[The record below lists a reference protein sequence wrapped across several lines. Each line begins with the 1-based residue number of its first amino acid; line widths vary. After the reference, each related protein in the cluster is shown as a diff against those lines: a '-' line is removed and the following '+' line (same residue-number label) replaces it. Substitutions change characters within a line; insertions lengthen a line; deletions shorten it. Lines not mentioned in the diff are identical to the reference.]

1 MTDNNGSVINVIGVG
16 KKYAQRVLKK
26 NEEVIEAEQAEGSS
40 STSNVTSARPAPSF
54 GGFRY
59 SETRY
64 MPISP
69 DILRQ
74 HRVVV
79 GADNDPVTVA
89 FKTLRT
95 KLLQT
100 MQARKMTTLAIT
112 SVHSGA
118 GKTVMAVN
126 LAVAMAMDPNHTVML
141 VDLDLRTPS
150 IANTLG
156 WEIECG
162 VLDHVIDNI
171 PLPATLIHPGMG
183 RLVILPGRGSLSN
196 SSELLA
202 SPGVQRFVEDIKG
215 KYDGRVV
222 LFDMPAMSEGDDMLA
237 FTPYVDGI
245 LLVVEENKTR
255 RSEVEHALSVLPR
268 EKILG
273 TVLNKSRS

>member
-1 MTDNNGSVINVIGVG
+1 MADNNGSLTNVIGVG
-16 KKYAQRVLKK
+16 KKYSQRALKETIGEPEQAATK
-26 NEEVIEAEQAEGSS
+26 IPAANAEQA
-40 STSNVTSARPAPSF
+40 RPAASF

-59 SETRY
+59 SQTRVL
-64 MPISP
+64 PVSP

-74 HRVVV
+74 RRIVV
-79 GADNDPVTVA
+79 GSDNDAVTVA

-100 MQARKMTTLAIT
+100 MQARGMTTLAIT

-118 GKTVMAVN
+118 GKTVTAVN

-141 VDLDLRTPS
+141 VDLDLRRPS
-150 IANTLG
+150 VAATLG
-156 WEIECG
+156 WKVECG
-162 VLDHVIDNI
+162 VLDHVLDGVA
-171 PLPATLIHPGMG
+171 LPAALVHPGMG
-183 RLVILPGRGSLSN
+183 RLVVLPGRGTLSN

-202 SPGVQRFVEDIKG
+202 SPPVQRFVEEIKG

-222 LFDMPAMSEGDDMLA
+222 LFDMPAMSEGDDVLA

-255 RSEVEHALSVLPR
+255 RSEIEHALSLLPR

-273 TVLNKSRS
+273 TVLNKSKT